1 MFAAYSIRHHRNYGV
16 RVTSRTES
24 AHAGLKKFLLS
35 RNTDLNELH
44 KAVFMFKDRLEAR
57 YREKLFENQKIPR
70 FSQQHTLYKYLRTK
84 ISRQA
89 LERLDNQRA
98 RAQESL
104 EHQTALPACTGTFSQ
119 QFGLPCQHF
128 VKEKLFNQS
137 PLQLREIDRHWH
149 LRRSEPLPED
159 EERILEVQE
168 PIIRPKR
175 RQGNRHDT
183 STKRI
188 RSHDELYFRKN
199 AAPRAAVSAS
209 PAQNFAAHPPISAA
223 PLHGH
228 ASGQR
233 RPPHCTDCGGEGHKR
248 TSRQCPA
255 KKAIGSQ

>member
-1 MFAAYSIRHHRNYGV
+1 MKYDYLHHFNRPRIDLVVWILLTRVIRD
-16 RVTSRTES
+16 
-24 AHAGLKKFLLS
+24 KKI
-35 RNTDLNELH
+35 
-44 KAVFMFKDRLEAR
+44 A
-57 YREKLFENQKIPR
+57 R
-70 FSQQHTLYKYLRTK
+70 FSQEHTLYRYLRTK

-98 RAQESL
+98 RARESI
-104 EHQTALPACTGTFSQ
+104 EHQMALPACTGTISQ

-128 VKEKLFNQS
+128 VKEKLYNQI

-159 EERILEVQE
+159 EERILEVQD

-199 AAPRAAVSAS
+199 AAPTAPVSAS
-209 PAQNFAAHPPISAA
+209 PAPVPASPAPNFAALPLISAGC
-223 PLHGH
+223 PLC
-228 ASGQR
+228 R
-233 RPPHCTDCGGEGHKR
+233 
-248 TSRQCPA
+248 
-255 KKAIGSQ
+255 